1 MPINSRDLYLGW
13 VDDSLTLER
22 LQIAADAMLSLDDSK
37 QTLTDTT
44 IDTPTTE
51 RSLEE
56 DDSPSESEEKD
67 LQKALYSKYLLD
79 PEGSLTMFGD
89 VLHGQITLVY
99 FLRHFGW

>member
-1 MPINSRDLYLGW
+1 
-13 VDDSLTLER
+13 
-22 LQIAADAMLSLDDSK
+22 MLSLDDSK